1 MEADYN
7 LEEDLEG
14 MENLIDKKEVNQ
26 TKCKGKYI
34 ILIIVGNLILIGICI
49 FVIHLVSKSKVNKI
63 SQFFN
68 DYLIEINKIAIT
80 SNRIKHLVK
89 TDTKDK
95 YQTLVD
101 LEKLILNNTW
111 VSLKNKEAIES
122 FDELIS
128 KFLFPNDNEIHKG
141 ISENL
146 VQILTQN
153 VDYKIYQLLDKDTL
167 KALNDKL
174 NDKDNID
181 EKELLEKKLKAVILY
196 GLINFPL
203 QITYF
208 SKDKTIKQELINSTI
223 EKLNPDEILNIIN
236 KEMEKYDNNTYNIYM
251 VLGAAQLVERERMT
265 AKVNNLTYINFIN
278 TGLRVESTQEEI
290 KKCFK
295 DSFENYYI
303 NETYKELMMAC
314 SAEKMTEENY
324 TNFIERCK
332 NLISES
338 YTTENMKKINQFFNN
353 YTFSVET
360 ANTVV
365 EYLKFNVPINKIHI
379 IRLGY
384 KYRHKLLNEPLKY
397 NESDAYILYNV
408 FDISPSSDT
417 MRRATTEANVK
428 AICYLKDEC
437 PDFLKEEDYDK
448 FILVSSRGT
457 AERQLE
463 AFNIISNINNYSIKF
478 DAVIWNDANTKPLSG
493 RETITFL
500 LDSFVKSTNLI
511 STSFFKV
518 NNSTDEIK
526 IFVENALNLTEKYK

>member
-49 FVIHLVSKSKVNKI
+49 FFIYLVSKSKVNKI

-80 SNRIKHLVK
+80 SNRIKHLIK

-95 YQTLVD
+95 YQALVD

-111 VSLKNKEAIES
+111 VSLKNKEAIDS

-128 KFLFPNDNEIHKG
+128 KLLFPDDNKIHKG

-174 NDKDNID
+174 NGKKNND

-203 QITYF
+203 QTTYF

-223 EKLNPDEILNIIN
+223 EKLNPDEILNKVN

-290 KKCFK
+290 NKCFK

-303 NETYKELMMAC
+303 NESYKELMMAC
-314 SAEKMTEENY
+314 SAEKMTEKNY
-324 TNFIERCK
+324 TDFIKGCK

-338 YTTENMKKINQFFNN
+338 YTKDNMKIINEFFNN

-365 EYLKFNVPINKIHI
+365 ECLKFNVSLDKIHI

-384 KYRHKLLNEPLKY
+384 KYRLNEQLKY
-397 NESDAYILYNV
+397 NESDVYILYNV

-478 DAVIWNDANTKPLSG
+478 DAVIWNDENTKPLSG